1 MKETIKEILA
11 LNKTKEKLV
20 SKLKKEFNNEV
31 KDLLKKYPEVERI
44 AIPINNHEFADGDV
58 TSFDVYACDMIAFDK
73 NGWEIDNDHAIYEEI
88 IDLFKST
95 NIDNIHELWYC
106 EEYGDIEIYRKTIL
120 KG

>member
-1 MKETIKEILA
+1 MKDTIKEILTI
-11 LNKTKEKLV
+11 NKTKEKLV
-20 SKLKKEFNNEV
+20 SKLKKEF
-31 KDLLKKYPEVERI
+31 DLEIKKLYKKYPEVERI

-73 NGWEIDNDHAIYEEI
+73 NEEEIDNDHAIYEEI
-88 IDLFKST
+88 INLFEST

>member
-1 MKETIKEILA
+1 
-11 LNKTKEKLV
+11 
-20 SKLKKEFNNEV
+20 
-31 KDLLKKYPEVERI
+31 
-44 AIPINNHEFADGDV
+44 
-58 TSFDVYACDMIAFDK
+58 MIAFDK

-88 IDLFKST
+88 IDLFEST